1 MFIAQE
7 LEYDRER
14 REFMTT
20 VNPDDLDGPI
30 MIANPKTNNI
40 AVFEVDEERM
50 RRNAWFDGEGVI
62 YYNSKWG
69 VHFMIWYDM
78 TGEFV

>member
-14 REFMTT
+14 REFVTM
-20 VNPDDLDGPI
+20 VDPDTLNDPV

-40 AVFEVDEERM
+40 AIFEVDEERM
-50 RRNAWFDGEGVI
+50 KRNAWFDGEGAI
-62 YYNSKWG
+62 YYNNKWD

-78 TGEFV
+78 TGELV